1 MHHVEEVADFLRRIP
16 EAIKRKVLIIAM
28 TNMIDLI
35 DPVISDAVIFEVRM
49 PSRIEVVSLF
59 DSLLSK
65 VPKAENLDMNTIPG
79 RLSGR
84 ALSDSAF
91 VIREAARL
99 SGKAG
104 KAQIDQESID
114 AALKSLPEEK
124 E

>member
-1 MHHVEEVADFLRRIP
+1 
-16 EAIKRKVLIIAM
+16 
-28 TNMIDLI
+28 
-35 DPVISDAVIFEVRM
+35 
-49 PSRIEVVSLF
+49 
-59 DSLLSK
+59 
-65 VPKAENLDMNTIPG
+65 MNTI
-79 RLSGR
+79 LDALTGR

-124 E
+124 EEKGRRIGFGRDL